1 MKKAI
6 PWLFLILGVIFST
19 FIWNYIL
26 LPYDTTNTING
37 HYSLN
42 KINPLNDTIRGLFF
56 IFFPLFLYLITF
68 IKINPETIGKK
79 IFESQ
84 NTVSNRNIDYLCIV
98 LIIFSIIE
106 FYNLDYKNFLG
117 PIDVHHE
124 GTFLTAQLNFFSKN
138 QAWTGTFFDYGFLGN
153 SIGIFFNSIF
163 DGYSIGIQRF
173 LFKVLILLNKILII
187 LICRQ
192 IIISISSTNKKG
204 ILFLIFSLSS
214 IKLASFYEHV
224 TPFHSRVF
232 IYLIVTLLIFN
243 IVTAKKN
250 SFFKSFLT
258 GFFSLLSVLFY
269 WDIGSY
275 INVLLIVF
283 LAYLFFTKSYSN
295 FYSVILGVLL
305 SWIIFF
311 ILTPSNEFK
320 EFFNQYFVIINVS
333 EYLIGIEFPKPFSEK
348 STRHTKALLLII
360 FSGVFL
366 INYVFDKLNKESL
379 ESKFLLFFIFISSI
393 LFLKSGLTRS
403 DGPHIK
409 YSSGQYTLL
418 VFFFISYFLVNFTSK
433 FKFFSKINYFFEKK
447 NYFIVLS
454 IIVSFLF
461 MFKNNY
467 LSFLN
472 IFNSAK
478 NFQVITKIDD
488 QKFLENDY
496 YEFIETY
503 KDLVKNE
510 NCVQQFTDDN
520 AIPYLVGKPTCTK
533 YYVNA
538 HIIENWTEGDF
549 INELKSS
556 KPNYIIYSSKI
567 NWFKNRN
574 NAPNAD
580 KFILNNYKLFKDLSP
595 WKIYIKNNFN

>member
-6 PWLFLILGVIFST
+6 PWLSLILGIIFST
-19 FIWNYIL
+19 IIWNYIS
-26 LPYDTTNTING
+26 LPYDNTNTING
-37 HYSLN
+37 QYSLN
-42 KINPLNDTIRGLFF
+42 KINPLNDTLRGLFF

-68 IKINPETIGKK
+68 IKFNKKLITKK
-79 IFESQ
+79 IFQSK
-84 NTVSNRNIDYLCIV
+84 NAILNNNIDYLCVI
-98 LIIFSIIE
+98 LIIFSILE
-106 FYNLDYKNFLG
+106 FYSLNYKNFLG
-117 PIDVHHE
+117 AIDVHHE

-138 QAWTGTFFDYGFLGN
+138 QIWTGTFFDYGFLGN

-192 IIISISSTNKKG
+192 IIISISSTNKKE

-214 IKLASFYEHV
+214 ITLASFYEHV

-232 IYLIVTLLIFN
+232 IYLIATLLIFN

-258 GFFSLLSVLFY
+258 GFFSLLSILFY

-283 LAYLFFTKSYSN
+283 LAYLFFTKNYGN

-320 EFFNQYFVIINVS
+320 EFFNQYSIILNVS
-333 EYLIGIEFPKPFSEK
+333 DYLIGIEFPKPFSDK

-366 INYVFDKLNKESL
+366 INYIFDKLKNESL

-418 VFFFISYFLVNFTSK
+418 IFFFITYYLINFINK
-433 FKFFSKINYFFEKK
+433 FNFFSKINYFFQKK
-447 NYFIVLS
+447 NYFVFLS
-454 IIVSFLF
+454 IIVCFLF
-461 MFKNNY
+461 IFQNNY
-467 LSFLN
+467 FSFLN

-478 NFQVITKIDD
+478 NFHAITKIDD
-488 QKFLENDY
+488 KEFLDNDY
-496 YEFIETY
+496 YKFIEIY
-503 KDLVKNE
+503 KDLVKDE

-538 HIIENWTEGDF
+538 HIIKNWTEDNF
-549 INELKSS
+549 IEELKLF
-556 KPNYIIYSSKI
+556 KPNYIVYSSKI

-580 KFILNNYKLFKDLSP
+580 KFILNNYELFKDLSP
-595 WKIYIKNNFN
+595 WTIYKKIN

>member
-6 PWLFLILGVIFST
+6 PWLFLILGIIFST
-19 FIWNYIL
+19 IIWNYIL
-26 LPYDTTNTING
+26 LPYDITNTING
-37 HYSLN
+37 QYSLN

-56 IFFPLFLYLITF
+56 IFFPLFLYLISF
-68 IKINPETIGKK
+68 IKINQKLINKK
-79 IFESQ
+79 IFESH
-84 NTVSNRNIDYLCIV
+84 NIVSNKNIDYLCLVI
-98 LIIFSIIE
+98 IIFSIIE
-106 FYNLDYKNFLG
+106 FYSLDYNNFLG

-138 QAWTGTFFDYGFLGN
+138 QMWAGTFYDYGFLGN
-153 SIGIFFNSIF
+153 SIGIFFNSLF
-163 DGYSIGIQRF
+163 DGYSIGTQRF
-173 LFKVLILLNKILII
+173 IFKFLILLNKVLII
-187 LICRQ
+187 LICRK
-192 IIISISSTNKKG
+192 IIISISSSNKKE

-214 IKLASFYEHV
+214 ITLASFYEHV
-224 TPFHSRVF
+224 TPFHQRIF
-232 IYLIVTLLIFN
+232 IYLIFTLLIFN
-243 IVTAKKN
+243 IVTTKKN
-250 SFFKSFLT
+250 SFFISFLT
-258 GFFSLLSVLFY
+258 GFFSLLSILFY

-283 LAYLFFTKSYSN
+283 LAYLLFTKSYGN
-295 FYSVILGVLL
+295 FYSVVLGIL
-305 SWIIFF
+305 STWILFF
-311 ILTPSNEFK
+311 ILTPSYEFK
-320 EFFNQYFVIINVS
+320 EFFNQYFFIINVS
-333 EYLIGIEFPKPFSEK
+333 DYLIGIEFPKPFSEK

-366 INYVFDKLNKESL
+366 INYVFDKLKKESL

-418 VFFFISYFLVNFTSK
+418 IFFFISYFLINFASK
-433 FKFFSKINYFFEKK
+433 YKFFSKINYFFEKK
-447 NYFIVLS
+447 NSFIVLS
-454 IIVSFLF
+454 IIISFLF
-461 MFKNNY
+461 MFKNDY

-472 IFNSAK
+472 IFNSTK
-478 NFQVITKIDD
+478 NFQLITKIDD
-488 QKFLENDY
+488 KKFLENDY
-496 YEFIETY
+496 YKFIETY

-533 YYVNA
+533 YYVSA
-538 HIIENWTEGDF
+538 HIIENWTEDNF
-549 INELKSS
+549 IEELKLF
-556 KPNYIIYSSKI
+556 KPNYIVYSSKI

-595 WKIYIKNNFN
+595 WKIYRKNNFN